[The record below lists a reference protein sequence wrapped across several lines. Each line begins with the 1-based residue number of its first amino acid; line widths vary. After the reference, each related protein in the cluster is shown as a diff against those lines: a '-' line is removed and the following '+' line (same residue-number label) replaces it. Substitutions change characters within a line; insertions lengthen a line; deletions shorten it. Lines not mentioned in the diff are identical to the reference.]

1 MVLNMLNNQLSNFAI
16 NFGGSVMDEMY
27 QVMTEMEERLEV
39 ALDNMEYGTELS
51 QDDVDVIRAACG
63 KPNNKRNDLLQS
75 VFDDFGKV
83 FGGNHV

>member
-1 MVLNMLNNQLSNFAI
+1 MPFKGI
-16 NFGGSVMDEMY
+16 YMDEMY
-27 QVMTEMEERLEV
+27 EVMTEMEQRLEV

-75 VFDDFGKV
+75 VFNDFGDI
-83 FGGNHV
+83 FGGNHASK

>member
-1 MVLNMLNNQLSNFAI
+1 
-16 NFGGSVMDEMY
+16 MDEMA
-27 QVMTEMEERLEV
+27 QVMTEMEERLEI
-39 ALDNMEYGTELS
+39 ALDNMEYGTDLS

-83 FGGNHV
+83 FGGNNASI